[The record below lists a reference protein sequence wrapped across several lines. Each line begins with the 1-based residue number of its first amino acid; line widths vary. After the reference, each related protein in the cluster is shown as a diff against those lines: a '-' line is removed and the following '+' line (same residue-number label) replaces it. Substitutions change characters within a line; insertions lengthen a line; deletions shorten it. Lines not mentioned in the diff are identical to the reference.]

1 MKLCRRVMQQ
11 LNNQQAQGGN
21 NNGGN
26 GSGGKRDR
34 AGSVA
39 ALVSPSKVVKQQTK
53 LEIWFDNLCDRWDT
67 DCSWRKLEGSVLVSF
82 MPWSMVNRWHISCS
96 ISYLVLVNGAL
107 LLTHQLQENDWRTV
121 HYAHPRHVCQ
131 RPELNAVLP
140 NAALSSAQTASVSTM
155 RAGP

>member
-1 MKLCRRVMQQ
+1 MQQ

-53 LEIWFDNLCDRWDT
+53 LEILVDNLC
-67 DCSWRKLEGSVLVSF
+67 
-82 MPWSMVNRWHISCS
+82 NR
-96 ISYLVLVNGAL
+96 
-107 LLTHQLQENDWRTV
+107 
-121 HYAHPRHVCQ
+121 
-131 RPELNAVLP
+131 
-140 NAALSSAQTASVSTM
+140 
-155 RAGP
+155 